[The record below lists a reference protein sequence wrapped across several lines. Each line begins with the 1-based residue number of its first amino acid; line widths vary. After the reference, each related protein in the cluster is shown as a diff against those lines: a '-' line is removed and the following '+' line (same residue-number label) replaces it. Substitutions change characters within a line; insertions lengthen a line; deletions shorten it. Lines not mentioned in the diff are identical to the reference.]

1 MKTGVRA
8 VAAALLIAGVHGA
21 AAGAQT
27 FPTKPVKLVVPF
39 APGGTSDIVARSLGQ
54 KLGERW
60 SQTVIVENKPGA
72 ATTLAAEQVAKAP
85 ADGYTILL
93 APAPFVIAQYA
104 YPKLGYDTR
113 RDFTPVTL
121 LVTSP
126 LVVTVSSGG
135 PLKTMD
141 AFLAYLKA
149 HPGKLN
155 YGSPGNGSLP
165 HLAIELFKLRSN
177 TDIVHVPYRG
187 GGPAVV
193 DLVGGRIDLLFA
205 SMPEVQAHVQS
216 GKLKVIGVTSPQRA
230 PAMPDVPTVVEKGL
244 QGYEAFAWFG
254 VVAPAGVPRDLLGKI
269 SGDMVAALTADDV
282 RARLTE
288 AGMDV
293 AGTTPEEFGAF
304 LDREHARWSEVVR
317 TVNIRIE

>member
-1 MKTGVRA
+1 MKRGILALATA
-8 VAAALLIAGVHGA
+8 VAIAG
-21 AAGAQT
+21 AAGATAAAQT
-27 FPTKPVKLVVPF
+27 FPTKPVKFVVPF
-39 APGGTSDIVARSLGQ
+39 AAGGTSDIVARSIGQ
-54 KLGERW
+54 RLGERW
-60 SQTVIVENKPGA
+60 GQTVIVENKPGA
-72 ATTLAAEQVAKAP
+72 ASTIGADQVAKAP
-85 ADGYTILL
+85 PDGYTILL
-93 APAPFVIAQYA
+93 APAPFVITQYA
-104 YPKLGYDTR
+104 YPKLNYDTR
-113 RDFTPVTL
+113 RDFAPVTL

-126 LVVTVSSGG
+126 LVVTVNGDG

-141 AFLAYLKA
+141 AFLAHLKA
-149 HPGKLN
+149 NPGKLN

-165 HLAIELFKLRSN
+165 HLAIELFKLRSG
-177 TDIVHVPYRG
+177 TEMTHVPYRG

-230 PAMPDVPTVVEKGL
+230 SSVPDVPTVAEKGL

-254 VVAPAGVPRDLLGKI
+254 VMAPAGVPRELLAKI
-269 SGDMVAALTADDV
+269 SADMVTALRADDV

-293 AGTTPEEFGAF
+293 AGTTPEEFGKF
-304 LDREHARWSEVVR
+304 LDREHARWSEVVK
-317 TVNIRIE
+317 TVNIKIE